1 MPELPDLNVFAKN
14 LDKKLAGKKVE
25 KIKVENKSKLKVSV
39 SELEK
44 AIEGSQLKKLYREGK
59 ELHFEFSNGNILGLH
74 LMLHGNLNLFEGK
87 NEKKNPIIEIHF
99 DDGSGLALTDF
110 QGAANATLNPVVK
123 DSPDALSEEVNYQ
136 FLKEKLS
143 KKKSTIKAFLL
154 DQNMIRGIGNAY
166 ADEILW
172 ESRIHPESKGNKIP
186 EEKIRALA
194 KDIKS
199 VLKDAEK
206 QILRINPDIIS
217 GEERSFLKIHNSKKK
232 ESPTGGKIHNKRVNS
247 RITYYTDEQEL
258 YE

>member
-25 KIKVENKSKLKVSV
+25 KIKVDNKSKLKVPV

-44 AIEGSQLKKLYREGK
+44 AIEASQLKKVYREGK

-74 LMLHGNLNLFEGK
+74 LMLHGNLNLFEGR
-87 NEKKNPIIEIHF
+87 NEKKNTIIEIHF
-99 DDGSGLALTDF
+99 DDGSGLALTDY

-123 DSPDALSEEVNYQ
+123 DSPDALSGEVNYR

-172 ESRIHPESKGNKIP
+172 ESGIHPESKGNKIP
-186 EEKIRALA
+186 EEKIKALA

-206 QILRINPDIIS
+206 TNPQDQPRYHQR
-217 GEERSFLKIHNSKKK
+217 GRKKFF
-232 ESPTGGKIHNKRVNS
+232 EDP
-247 RITYYTDEQEL
+247 
-258 YE
+258 